1 MHSLR
6 RIGTWLYDQPYLL
19 LTLTALFWGGN
30 VVLGRSVAG
39 HVPPIGLA
47 FVRWSGAFAILVGFA
62 WPQIRRDWPM
72 ARRHLAMMGVLS
84 LTGVTLYNTL
94 AYYGLQYTQAI
105 NGLLLQSSSPVLI
118 AICTFLLYGERLN
131 VKQALGVLLSML
143 GVVLIVTGGDLMRL
157 TELRLNAGDLWIL
170 LALAIYALYS
180 ALLRRRPPM
189 HGLSFLALT
198 FGFGALLLAPA
209 FLWEV
214 STGFRLKPDLTTT
227 LACLYV
233 AIFPS
238 ILAYF
243 CFNRGVEL
251 VGANRA
257 GPFFHLIPLF
267 GAALAFVLLGEAP
280 HPYHALAFAL
290 IISGVV
296 VATRR

>member
-1 MHSLR
+1 MPALR
-6 RIGTWLYDQPYLL
+6 RIGAWLYGRPYLL

-39 HVPPIGLA
+39 HVPPVGLA

-62 WPQIRRDWPM
+62 WPQLRRDWPM
-72 ARRHLAMMGVLS
+72 ARRHLAVLGLLS

-118 AICTFLLYGERLN
+118 AVCTFLLYRERLSLG
-131 VKQALGVLLSML
+131 QALGILLSGL
-143 GVVLIVTGGDLMRL
+143 GVVLIVTGGELTRL
-157 TELRLNAGDLWIL
+157 AALRINDGDLWIL
-170 LALAIYALYS
+170 LGLGVYALYS
-180 ALLRRRPPM
+180 ALLRRRPPI
-189 HGLSFLALT
+189 HGLSFLTLT
-198 FGFGALLLAPA
+198 FGFGALLLTPA

-214 STGFRLKPDLTTT
+214 STGFRLQPDLATA

-267 GAALAFVLLGEAP
+267 GAALAFVFLGEAP
-280 HPYHALAFAL
+280 HPYHAAAFLL
-290 IISGVV
+290 IVSGVV